1 MYIDDI
7 EISDVI
13 YEGRP
18 IREVVSDG
26 RQIWGRDKMTYET
39 FSYAIPTT
47 QRLSDAAPD
56 LWRGVSH
63 GGAYIRLTSMG
74 VHGGNSTNNDGQF
87 QPRAHYRKPI
97 RAYNLEVAAH
107 IREAVTADRNLGV
120 TLGSEG
126 VSYDSPYD
134 FYSLY
139 VRSGNLFVTRGPSSL
154 IGDNTTLYSNT
165 SMGSIPAGSRLK
177 LRREWVNSSTDRLTV
192 ILNDVQITSFTT
204 PNLKPMDLQ
213 NKDFDTSV
221 NYPGIR
227 SAFHR
232 SLWTNYF
239 APVIHHF
246 EVRAL

>member
-1 MYIDDI
+1 MYIDGV

-13 YEGRP
+13 YDGRP

-26 RQIWGRDKMTYET
+26 RQIWGRDQMTYET
-39 FSYAIPTT
+39 FAYAIPSSK
-47 QRLSDAAPD
+47 RLDDAAPANWMATD
-56 LWRGVSH
+56 H
-63 GGAYIRLTSMG
+63 GQAYIRLTNLG
-74 VHGGNSTNNDGQF
+74 VHGGNSNNSDGEY
-87 QPRAHYRKPI
+87 QPRVISRKII
-97 RAYNLEVAAH
+97 RAYNLEVTAH

-120 TLGSEG
+120 TLGSPG
-126 VSYDSPYD
+126 SAFGSSYD

-139 VRSGNLFVTRGPSSL
+139 VRDGRLFITRGPTSL

-177 LRREWVNSSTDRLTV
+177 LRREWVNSSTDRLTA

-204 PNLKPMDLQ
+204 PNLKPMDILS
-213 NKDFDTSV
+213 KDIDTSV
-221 NYPGIR
+221 NHAGIR
-227 SAFHR
+227 SAYHR
-232 SLWTNYF
+232 AYFSNYF